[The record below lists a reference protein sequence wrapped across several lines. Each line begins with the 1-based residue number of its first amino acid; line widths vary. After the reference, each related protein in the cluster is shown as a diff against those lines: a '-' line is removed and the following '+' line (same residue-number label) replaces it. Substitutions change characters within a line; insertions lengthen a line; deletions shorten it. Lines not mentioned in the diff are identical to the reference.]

1 MVKSIGPAPCDWFVS
16 DVILTHSVTN
26 MQIEDDETE
35 VLMESDTECDGN
47 SETRKQSCWK
57 QHLGLLLAF
66 MSGLLFTLFTSM
78 IKLLDSMPPSQL
90 VMVRGLLQTAVT
102 AAIALHRHLPFLGP
116 DTRTLLLV
124 LLNAAVGGTRVL
136 LVFVSFGLLPVRAS
150 NEPSRRLKFYN
161 YLRHY

>member
-1 MVKSIGPAPCDWFVS
+1 
-16 DVILTHSVTN
+16 
-26 MQIEDDETE
+26 MQTQDDETE
-35 VLMESDTECDGN
+35 VLMESDTECGDGN

-90 VMVRGLLQTAVT
+90 VMVRGLLQTLVT
-102 AAIALHRHLPFLGP
+102 AALALHRHLPFLGP

-161 YLRHY
+161 HREENCQRPF

>member
-1 MVKSIGPAPCDWFVS
+1 
-16 DVILTHSVTN
+16 
-26 MQIEDDETE
+26 MQIKNDETE

-78 IKLLDSMPPSQL
+78 IKLLDSMQPSQL

-102 AAIALHRHLPFLGP
+102 AAIALHRDLPFLGP

-150 NEPSRRLKFYN
+150 NETSRRLKFYN
-161 YLRHY
+161 HGEGLFVLLKAPSLSH

>member
-1 MVKSIGPAPCDWFVS
+1 
-16 DVILTHSVTN
+16 
-26 MQIEDDETE
+26 MQLKDDETE

-90 VMVRGLLQTAVT
+90 VMVRGLLQTLVT
-102 AAIALHRHLPFLGP
+102 AALALHRHLPFLGP

-161 YLRHY
+161 PGKLIESAY

>member
-1 MVKSIGPAPCDWFVS
+1 
-16 DVILTHSVTN
+16 
-26 MQIEDDETE
+26 MQIKDNEDETE
-35 VLMESDTECDGN
+35 VLMESDAESQCGGGDTEN
-47 SETRKQSCWK
+47 RKQSCWK

-78 IKLLDSMPPSQL
+78 IKLLDTMPPSQL

-102 AAIALHRHLPFLGP
+102 AAIALHRDLPFLGP

-150 NEPSRRLKFYN
+150 NEPSRRWKMDADAKVIREIIDN
-161 YLRHY
+161 

>member
-1 MVKSIGPAPCDWFVS
+1 
-16 DVILTHSVTN
+16 
-26 MQIEDDETE
+26 MQIKDDETE
-35 VLMESDTECDGN
+35 VLMESDTECGGGN

-102 AAIALHRHLPFLGP
+102 ATIAQHRDLPFLGP

-150 NEPSRRLKFYN
+150 NETLRRLKFYN
-161 YLRHY
+161 HGEGLVLLLKAPSLLH

>member
-1 MVKSIGPAPCDWFVS
+1 MDRHLVPGLSYS
-16 DVILTHSVTN
+16 LTQSQIN
-26 MQIEDDETE
+26 MQIKDDETE
-35 VLMESDTECDGN
+35 VLMESDTECGGGN

-78 IKLLDSMPPSQL
+78 IKLLDSMQPSQL

-102 AAIALHRHLPFLGP
+102 AAIALHRNLPFLGP

-150 NEPSRRLKFYN
+150 NEPSRRLNTITEKVPGYC
-161 YLRHY
+161 L

>member
-1 MVKSIGPAPCDWFVS
+1 
-16 DVILTHSVTN
+16 
-26 MQIEDDETE
+26 MQIKNDETE

-78 IKLLDSMPPSQL
+78 IKLLDTMQPSQL

-102 AAIALHRHLPFLGP
+102 AAIALHRDLPFLGP

-150 NEPSRRLKFYN
+150 NETSRRLKFYN
-161 YLRHY
+161 HGKLIESAY